1 MMLAANLVLAL
12 LWCAL
17 WGRYSFVFMATGFA
31 VGYLFLWIL
40 SRRGVVSSEGY
51 LQKVHKVLGL
61 LVFFLWELLLANLRL
76 AQDTITFGLK
86 VRPTIVRVP
95 LDAKT
100 DSEIFLFSVLV
111 TLTPGTMSMEVDKTR
126 QALWVH
132 VLYPDGGAE
141 ATAQQL
147 KDGFERR
154 VLEVLRP

>member
-17 WGRYSFVFMATGFA
+17 WGRYSFVFVATGFG
-31 VGYLFLWIL
+31 VGYFLLWIL
-40 SRRGVVSSEGY
+40 ARRGVVSSAGY
-51 LQKVHKVLGL
+51 LQKVPKVLGL
-61 LVFFLWELLLANLRL
+61 LVYFLWELLIANLRL
-76 AQDTITFGLK
+76 AQDTVTFGLK

-111 TLTPGTMSMEVDKTR
+111 TLTPGTMSMEVDQNKE
-126 QALWVH
+126 ALWVH
-132 VLYPDGGAE
+132 VLYPDGGPE
-141 ATAQQL
+141 ACVRQL